1 MKPNMDVVSYILSK
15 EYTDRKFKS
24 SSGVDTTIKV
34 GSTKTG
40 APGTDA
46 VVTNSG
52 TDKDVILDFTIPR
65 GDAGH
70 TPVKGTDYWTDA
82 DKTEIVNSVLAALP
96 SAEGVSF

>member
-1 MKPNMDVVSYILSK
+1 MDVVSYILSK

-52 TDKDVILDFTIPR
+52 TDKDVILDFTIPK
-65 GDAGH
+65 GDTGAAGH

-82 DKTEIVNSVLAALP
+82 DKTEIINSVLAALP